1 MFIFR
6 SVPRQLSIREKFPP
20 PWRVRQI
27 PGGYGVEDS
36 TGRNPLHVYG
46 DEGLR
51 RSIMGLLT
59 RAEAIAKAIARL
71 PSLME
76 RAGG

>member
-1 MFIFR
+1 M
-6 SVPRQLSIREKFPP
+6 SRQVSIREKFPP
-20 PWRVRQI
+20 PWRVRET

-36 TGRNPLHVYG
+36 TGRNLLHVYG

-51 RSIMGLLT
+51 RSVMGLLT
-59 RAEAIAKAIARL
+59 RAEARSIAMAIARL
-71 PSLME
+71 PNLMD